1 MIKKLAISAAMLGAA
16 FACAEE
22 KIGDIVK
29 AGDTTYMLV
38 CELSTPEQN
47 ANFQRNLNIMQ
58 SDSRA
63 IDILKNAVAKEADAA
78 KKASLEE
85 KLKTLETNFSSNDE
99 AMQKAYRFATSR
111 KYRMIFLESN
121 ICVPLSNEE
130 LSTLKDS
137 DGNALDPMKILTR
150 GGKSL
155 YVKKTVSGSDENQ
168 KLQRMIGFVV
178 ARRADLDNMRKKLA
192 ETTDPAA
199 QLEITAKLGAG
210 EKALAEAEDKLRT
223 EYGIKAKSDYVIE
236 TSKSKMYLIL
246 TPEEILKIEAQNKRQ
261 K

>member
-1 MIKKLAISAAMLGAA
+1 MIKKLAISALTLVAA
-16 FACAEE
+16 YAFAEE
-22 KIGDIVK
+22 KVGDIIK

-63 IDILKNAVAKEADAA
+63 IDILKNAVEKETDSI

-85 KLKTLETNFSSNDE
+85 KLKTLEANFTANDE

-111 KYRMIFLESN
+111 KYRMIFTESN

-130 LSTLKDS
+130 LSTLKDA
-137 DGNALDPMKILTR
+137 DGNALDPMRIHSR

-155 YVKKTVSGSDENQ
+155 YVKKTISGSAENQ
-168 KLQRMIGFVV
+168 KLQRMLGFVV
-178 ARRADLDNMRKKLA
+178 ARRTDLENMRKKLA
-192 ETTDPAA
+192 ETTAPTA
-199 QLEITAKLGAG
+199 QLDITAKLGAG

-246 TPEEILKIEAQNKRQ
+246 TPEEILKIEAQNKLQ

>member
-1 MIKKLAISAAMLGAA
+1 
-16 FACAEE
+16 
-22 KIGDIVK
+22 
-29 AGDTTYMLV
+29 
-38 CELSTPEQN
+38 
-47 ANFQRNLNIMQ
+47 
-58 SDSRA
+58 
-63 IDILKNAVAKEADAA
+63 
-78 KKASLEE
+78 
-85 KLKTLETNFSSNDE
+85 
-99 AMQKAYRFATSR
+99 
-111 KYRMIFLESN
+111 
-121 ICVPLSNEE
+121 
-130 LSTLKDS
+130 
-137 DGNALDPMKILTR
+137 MKILTR

-210 EKALAEAEDKLRT
+210 EKALSEAEDKLRT

-246 TPEEILKIEAQNKRQ
+246 TPEEILKIEAQNKLQ